1 LKVCLIST
9 YDLGH
14 QPFGIASPAKWL
26 EDAGAIVSCMD
37 LAVESMEQDAVK
49 FAGLIAIYLP
59 MHTATRLAIAMLPK
73 IQKFNSSAHLAFYG
87 LYASINKDHL
97 RDLGGNTIISGEF
110 EESLV
115 KLYRRLVNKIFVR
128 DSDLVSLKKQIFRI
142 PKRNNLPNLNHY
154 AKLKIGKDQSIV
166 VGYTEAT
173 RGCKHIC
180 RHCPIVPVYNGRFFV
195 VQPDV
200 VMADIRQQV
209 ESGAEH
215 ITFGDPDFFNGPG
228 HAIRLVKSFHVEF
241 PKLTYD
247 VTIKIEHLL
256 THREKLSRLAE
267 TGCLFVTTAVEE
279 VDDNILFKLDK
290 RHTRADF
297 VEAVYATRAAGLTP
311 SPTFIPFN
319 PWTTPFGFIDLL
331 AMIIELDL
339 IENVA
344 PIQLAIRLL
353 IPSGSRI
360 LELAEMKH
368 YISGFDA
375 EKLSY
380 KWTPTDP
387 CVDDLQSKVYEAIQL
402 GEREGANRRA
412 IFEQVWAIA
421 HNVCKQSAPAL
432 PPESVDCSP
441 VPAMSEPWY
450 CCAEPT
456 DEQVAGI

>member
-1 LKVCLIST
+1 MKVCLIST

-14 QPFGIASPAKWL
+14 QPFGIASPARWL
-26 EDAGAIVSCMD
+26 EDAGAIVNCID

-73 IQKFNSSAHLAFYG
+73 IQKLNSSAHLAFYG
-87 LYASINKDHL
+87 LYATINKDHL
-97 RDLGGNTIISGEF
+97 RDLGGKTIISGEF
-110 EESLV
+110 EDSLV
-115 KLYRRLVNKIFVR
+115 QLYRRLVNHTFVQ
-128 DSDLVSLKKQIFRI
+128 DSDLVSLKRQIFRI
-142 PKRNNLPNLNHY
+142 PKRSNLPNLNNY

-166 VGYTEAT
+166 VGYTEGT

-180 RHCPIVPVYNGRFFV
+180 RHCPVVPVYNGRFFV

-209 ESGAEH
+209 EAGAEH
-215 ITFGDPDFFNGPG
+215 ISFGDPDFFNGPG
-228 HAIRLVKSFHVEF
+228 HAIRLVESFHVEF

-256 THREKLSRLAE
+256 AHREKLRRLAE

-279 VDDNILFKLDK
+279 VDDDILGKLDK

-297 VEAVYATRAAGLTP
+297 VEAVYATRAAGWTP

-319 PWTTPFGFIDLL
+319 PWPTLFGFIDLL

-344 PIQLAIRLL
+344 PVQLAIR
-353 IPSGSRI
+353 R
-360 LELAEMKH
+360 
-368 YISGFDA
+368 
-375 EKLSY
+375 
-380 KWTPTDP
+380 
-387 CVDDLQSKVYEAIQL
+387 
-402 GEREGANRRA
+402 
-412 IFEQVWAIA
+412 
-421 HNVCKQSAPAL
+421 
-432 PPESVDCSP
+432 
-441 VPAMSEPWY
+441 
-450 CCAEPT
+450 
-456 DEQVAGI
+456 

>member
-1 LKVCLIST
+1 
-9 YDLGH
+9 
-14 QPFGIASPAKWL
+14 
-26 EDAGAIVSCMD
+26 M
-37 LAVESMEQDAVK
+37 
-49 FAGLIAIYLP
+49 
-59 MHTATRLAIAMLPK
+59 
-73 IQKFNSSAHLAFYG
+73 
-87 LYASINKDHL
+87 
-97 RDLGGNTIISGEF
+97 
-110 EESLV
+110 
-115 KLYRRLVNKIFVR
+115 
-128 DSDLVSLKKQIFRI
+128 
-142 PKRNNLPNLNHY
+142 
-154 AKLKIGKDQSIV
+154 
-166 VGYTEAT
+166 
-173 RGCKHIC
+173 
-180 RHCPIVPVYNGRFFV
+180 

-256 THREKLSRLAE
+256 THREKLRRLAE
-267 TGCLFVTTAVEE
+267 TGYLFVITAVEE
-279 VDDNILFKLDK
+279 VDDNIMVKLDK

-297 VEAVYATRAAGLTP
+297 VEAVYATRAAGFTP

-331 AMIIELDL
+331 TMIIELDL

-344 PIQLAIRLL
+344 PVQLAIRLL
-353 IPSGSRI
+353 IPAGSRI

-380 KWTPTDP
+380 KWTPADP

-402 GEREGANRRA
+402 GEREGSNRRA
-412 IFEQVWAIA
+412 IFEQVWVIA
-421 HNVCKQSAPAL
+421 HNACKQSAPAL
-432 PPESVDCSP
+432 PPESADSSP

-456 DEQVAGI
+456 DEQVAGM

>member
-1 LKVCLIST
+1 MKVCLIST

-14 QPFGIASPAKWL
+14 QPFGIASPARWL
-26 EDAGAIVSCMD
+26 EDAGAIVNCID

-73 IQKFNSSAHLAFYG
+73 IQKLNSSAHLAFYG
-87 LYASINKDHL
+87 LYATINKDHL
-97 RDLGGNTIISGEF
+97 RDLGGKTIISGEF
-110 EESLV
+110 EDSLV
-115 KLYRRLVNKIFVR
+115 QLYRRLVNHTFVQ
-128 DSDLVSLKKQIFRI
+128 DSDLVSLKRQIFRI
-142 PKRNNLPNLNHY
+142 PKRSNLPNLNNY
-154 AKLKIGKDQSIV
+154 AKLKIRKDQSIV
-166 VGYTEAT
+166 VGYTEGT

-180 RHCPIVPVYNGRFFV
+180 RHCPVVPVYNGRFFV

-209 ESGAEH
+209 EAGAEH
-215 ITFGDPDFFNGPG
+215 ISFGDPDFFNGPG
-228 HAIRLVKSFHVEF
+228 HAIRLVESFHVEF

-256 THREKLSRLAE
+256 AHREKLRRLAE

-279 VDDNILFKLDK
+279 VDDDILGKLDK

-319 PWTTPFGFIDLL
+319 PWTTLFGFIDLL

-344 PIQLAIRLL
+344 PVQLAIRLL
-353 IPSGSRI
+353 IPAGSRI

-368 YISGFDA
+368 CIIGFDA

-380 KWTPTDP
+380 KWTPADP
-387 CVDDLQSKVYEAIQL
+387 RVDDLQSKVYEAIQL
-402 GEREGANRRA
+402 GEREGANRRE
-412 IFEQVWAIA
+412 IFEQVWALA
-421 HNVCKQSAPAL
+421 HNACKQSAPAL
-432 PPESVDCSP
+432 PPERADSSP
-441 VPAMSEPWY
+441 VLAMSEPWY

-456 DEQVAGI
+456 DEQVAGM